1 MSASIGQSI
10 EAVCKEKGID
20 RDVVIE
26 AVKEAVRAAARKQF
40 KSGEEIQVEWSP
52 ETGLEI
58 FASKVVVETVENEGR
73 ELSLG
78 EARELAGDEV
88 EIGDELQLPLPV
100 EDMGRIA
107 AQTAK
112 QILFQKVRD
121 AERANIYEQY
131 IDKVGDLVNGYVKRF
146 ERGDIIVDLGT
157 VEALLP
163 RNQQSRGE
171 TWNQGERIRVVIDDV
186 SKESKGPQVIVSR
199 TSPEILKRLF
209 EMEVP
214 EIYDGTVVIKSAV
227 REPGERAK
235 IAVASTERD
244 VDPVGACV
252 GMKGSRVQ
260 AIIRELRG
268 EKIDII
274 EWSDEP
280 SVFAANALSP
290 AKVNQVRITDIE
302 HRQMEV
308 IVNEDQLSLAIGK
321 RGQNVRLA
329 TKLVGWNI
337 DIRSEE
343 ELKREVAAQMGA
355 MIASGE
361 SVPLERLE
369 GMNPAMVS
377 TLADHGID
385 DIESLAN
392 ATVDDIADF
401 LDVSIDQAEA
411 LIGAAQTVVESARVA
426 AESEGAEGEEAQSEE
441 TGEAGAASEQ
451 TPASAE
457 AGVTESSVDAVA
469 AAGGAGT
476 GGEEPP
482 GVEGERPAAGPEGET
497 GFESEEGRTVEQHA
511 ASFEADPNA
520 DAGEVE
526 PSEAMIAEGY
536 DEAVETQPPFMAEDL
551 SPDNLLAKDAAEP
564 VAATEVEQMSADE
577 LLLQGAG
584 RDLRP
589 DTITPAPDIFSA
601 EAAVIQNHGAYTEE
615 ERPSTLDAE
624 TSGVAGATVREGEEA
639 DEESLV
645 APAALDE
652 TEEGETEVASPV
664 ADLGGE
670 ASAPEVQV
678 SSAPTPAGRGEP
690 TPVENVAEDEA
701 EDASGNV
708 E

>member
-10 EAVCKEKGID
+10 DAVCKEKGID
-20 RDVVIE
+20 REVVIE

-40 KSGEEIQVEWSP
+40 KSGEEIQVEWTP

-58 FASKVVVETVENEGR
+58 FASKVVVEEVENPGR
-73 ELSLG
+73 ELSLD
-78 EARELAGDEV
+78 EAKELAGDEV
-88 EIGDELQLPLPV
+88 EVGDELQLPLPV

-157 VEALLP
+157 VESVLT
-163 RNQQSRGE
+163 RGGQSRGE
-171 TWNQGERIRVVIDDV
+171 QWNQGVRVRVVIDDV
-186 SKESKGPQVIVSR
+186 SKESKGPQVVVSR
-199 TSPEILKRLF
+199 TSPELLKRLF
-209 EMEVP
+209 EMEAP

-343 ELKREVAAQMGA
+343 ELKKEVAEQMGA
-355 MIASGE
+355 LIASGG
-361 SVPLERLE
+361 SVPLSAIE
-369 GMNPAMVS
+369 GVTAS
-377 TLADHGID
+377 QADALAEHGIE
-385 DIESLAN
+385 DIDALA
-392 ATVDDIADF
+392 ATSVDDLVEY
-401 LDVSIDQAEA
+401 LDVSLDEAESM
-411 LIGAAQTVVESARVA
+411 LTAAQAVIAARDASKQEGEPGEEETAEEA
-426 AESEGAEGEEAQSEE
+426 AAPEEGAEEAQA
-441 TGEAGAASEQ
+441 T
-451 TPASAE
+451 
-457 AGVTESSVDAVA
+457 
-469 AAGGAGT
+469 AAGDEAAEGT
-476 GGEEPP
+476 EASGMAEE
-482 GVEGERPAAGPEGET
+482 AAGPE
-497 GFESEEGRTVEQHA
+497 ESAAPEEVEIIEEQHA
-511 ASFEADPNA
+511 VSAEFDPTV

-526 PSEAMIAEGY
+526 PSDEMIAEGY
-536 DEAVETQPPFMAEDL
+536 DEAVEQGTPYGAEEKI
-551 SPDNLLAKDAAEP
+551 LAGNSADPVAVTEAEP
-564 VAATEVEQMSADE
+564 ISEDE

-589 DTITPAPDIFSA
+589 DTITPAPDITSTGA
-601 EAAVIQNHGAYTEE
+601 AMIEAAEKVG
-615 ERPSTLDAE
+615 
-624 TSGVAGATVREGEEA
+624 EGEPPAE
-639 DEESLV
+639 DD
-645 APAALDE
+645 APISPRGDF
-652 TEEGETEVASPV
+652 AS
-664 ADLGGE
+664 E

-678 SSAPTPAGRGEP
+678 TSAPEP
-690 TPVENVAEDEA
+690 SYSEAATVGDETN
-701 EDASGNV
+701 EKQDASEDNAAQ
-708 E
+708 

>member
-10 EAVCKEKGID
+10 EALCKEHGID
-20 RDVVIE
+20 RDLVVE
-26 AVKEAVRAAARKQF
+26 AMKEAVRAAARKQF
-40 KSGEEIQVEWSP
+40 KSGEEIQVEFSS

-58 FASKVVVETVENEGR
+58 FASKVVVEEVENPGK
-73 ELSLG
+73 ELSLE
-78 EARELAGDEV
+78 EARELAGEDV
-88 EIGDELQLPLPV
+88 DVGDELQLPMPM
-100 EDMGRIA
+100 EEMGRIA

-121 AERANIYEQY
+121 AVRANVYEQY

-157 VEALLP
+157 VESVLP
-163 RNQQSRGE
+163 RKEQSRGE
-171 TWNQGERIRVVIDDV
+171 QWAQGERVRVVIDDV
-186 SKESKGPQVIVSR
+186 SKEAKGPQVVVSR
-199 TSPEILKRLF
+199 TSPELLRRLF

-235 IAVASTERD
+235 IAVSSTERD

-302 HRQMEV
+302 RRQMEV

-343 ELKREVAAQMGA
+343 EIKKEVAAQMGA

-361 SVPLERLE
+361 PVPIERLE
-369 GMNPAMVS
+369 GMTATTTAALAEHGIS
-377 TLADHGID
+377 DIETLA
-385 DIESLAN
+385 N
-392 ATVDDIADF
+392 TTVDDLVEY
-401 LDVSIDQAEA
+401 LDISLDQAEG
-411 LIGAAQTVVESARVA
+411 IINAAQAVMSARDAAGIEGHEEGVTAVA
-426 AESEGAEGEEAQSEE
+426 EGSGDTGAGAETEGSEGGE
-441 TGEAGAASEQ
+441 
-451 TPASAE
+451 P
-457 AGVTESSVDAVA
+457 
-469 AAGGAGT
+469 
-476 GGEEPP
+476 
-482 GVEGERPAAGPEGET
+482 
-497 GFESEEGRTVEQHA
+497 VEQHA
-511 ASFEADPNA
+511 ASVELDPSI
-520 DAGEVE
+520 DPGEVE
-526 PSEAMIAEGY
+526 PSEEMIAEGY
-536 DEAVETQPPFMAEDL
+536 DEAVEQRSPF
-551 SPDNLLAKDAAEP
+551 SAEP
-564 VAATEVEQMSADE
+564 EILAEFSADPVAVTEVEQMSAE
-577 LLLQGAG
+577 ALLLQGAG

-589 DTITPAPDIFSA
+589 DTITPAPDITST
-601 EAAVIQNHGAYTEE
+601 EAAVLEHTGATLEE
-615 ERPSTLDAE
+615 ERPGSLNDAVDE
-624 TSGVAGATVREGEEA
+624 VEEPIVR
-639 DEESLV
+639 DEEGDDSI
-645 APAALDE
+645 
-652 TEEGETEVASPV
+652 SPR
-664 ADLGGE
+664 AGFATE
-670 ASAPEVQV
+670 ASAPEVQI
-678 SSAPTPAGRGEP
+678 SSEPSPESESGPADD
-690 TPVENVAEDEA
+690 ENVADDESENA
-701 EDASGNV
+701 PGNV

>member
-10 EAVCKEKGID
+10 DAVCKEKGID

-58 FASKVVVETVENEGR
+58 FASKVVVEAVENPGR
-73 ELSLG
+73 ELSLE

-88 EIGDELQLPLPV
+88 EVGDELQLPLPV

-361 SVPLERLE
+361 AVPLERLQ
-369 GMNPAMVS
+369 GMNPAMVA
-377 TLADHGID
+377 TLADHGVE

-392 ATVDDIADF
+392 STVDDIAEF
-401 LDVSIDQAEA
+401 LDVSIDQAES
-411 LIGAAQTVVESARVA
+411 LIAAAQAVVESARSVA
-426 AESEGAEGEEAQSEE
+426 EAEAPEGEAEEAQPEAASEAATEEAPAGEEATVAQ
-441 TGEAGAASEQ
+441 GEATAGAA
-451 TPASAE
+451 AE
-457 AGVTESSVDAVA
+457 PEVEMAGEL
-469 AAGGAGT
+469 
-476 GGEEPP
+476 E
-482 GVEGERPAAGPEGET
+482 EGEAI
-497 GFESEEGRTVEQHA
+497 EQHA
-511 ASFEADPNA
+511 ASVEPDPEAE
-520 DAGEVE
+520 AGEVE

-564 VAATEVEQMSADE
+564 VALTETEQMSADE

-601 EAAVIQNHGAYTEE
+601 EAAVLQTTGSYSEE
-615 ERPSTLDAE
+615 ERPSTLDVEASGIAE
-624 TSGVAGATVREGEEA
+624 PTVRE
-639 DEESLV
+639 
-645 APAALDE
+645 
-652 TEEGETEVASPV
+652 TEEEYEDSPVSPV

-678 SSAPTPAGRGEP
+678 SSAPTPKSEGAP
-690 TPVENVAEDEA
+690 APVENVADDEA